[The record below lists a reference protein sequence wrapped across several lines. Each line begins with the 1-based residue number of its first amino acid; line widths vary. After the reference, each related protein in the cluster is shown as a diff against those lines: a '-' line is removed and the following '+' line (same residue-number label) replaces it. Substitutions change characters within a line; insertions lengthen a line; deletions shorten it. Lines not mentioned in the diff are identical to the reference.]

1 MKIYLNLVLAMVI
14 MMWGCGSTAPTTG
27 ETTKSAERIGTI
39 TISAKGYGKK
49 EALALNHAK
58 EQAFINLLF
67 RGIPNTSYS
76 NGGMVGN
83 EQSARSKHADYFK
96 DFFENN
102 GLDKFIIKT
111 RQVELFSKKDKSVKC
126 DITINTKSLRNDLTQ
141 NGVIRGFG
149 L

>member
-1 MKIYLNLVLAMVI
+1 

-27 ETTKSAERIGTI
+27 ETTKSVERSGQI

-49 EALALNHAK
+49 EAVALHHAK
-58 EQAFINLLF
+58 EQAFVNLLF
-67 RGIPNTSYS
+67 RGIPNTSFS
-76 NGGMVGN
+76 NGGMIGN
-83 EQSARSKHADYFK
+83 EQSARSRNPKYFE

-102 GLDKFIIKT
+102 GLEKFVIKT
-111 RQVELFSKKDKSVKC
+111 RQTELFSKKDKSVKC
-126 DITINTKSLRNDLTQ
+126 DITINTKSLRNDLVQ

>member
-1 MKIYLNLVLAMVI
+1 MRYINLILVISI
-14 MMWGCGSTAPTTG
+14 MMWGCGTTAPTTG
-27 ETTKSAERIGTI
+27 ETTKSVERSGSI

-76 NGGMVGN
+76 NGGMIGN
-83 EQSARSKHADYFK
+83 EQSARNKNPDYFK
-96 DFFENN
+96 DFFEKN
-102 GLDKFIIKT
+102 GLNKFIIKT
-111 RQVELFSKKDKSVKC
+111 RQVELFSKKGKSVKC
-126 DITINTKSLRNDLTQ
+126 EITINTESLRNDLVQ
-141 NGVIRGFG
+141 NRVIRGFG